1 MSPRHVFFIQRGA
14 LPEQVKIVNK
24 TNIVC
29 YASGPEPGMK
39 IRNPA
44 KASRTRVKQGEWIR
58 DEGGFS
64 RSAEEIKKAN
74 KTCFC

>member
-1 MSPRHVFFIQRGA
+1 MQRGA

-24 TNIVC
+24 TNIIVC
-29 YASGPEPGMK
+29 YASGLEPGMM

-44 KASRTRVKQGEWIR
+44 KAPRTRVKQSRWAR
-58 DEGGFS
+58 DKSVFS
-64 RSAEEIKKAN
+64 RSPEEIQKAN